1 MEQYNLGVTSVT
13 LNTTKSPLDGKRA
26 EDKETEE
33 PSVGRLTQVK
43 LNLVREDGID
53 SLLKPDN
60 LIFCF
65 KLHRT
70 HRQNNK

>member
-1 MEQYNLGVTSVT
+1 ME
-13 LNTTKSPLDGKRA
+13 KRA

-33 PSVGRLTQVK
+33 LSVGRLTQVK
-43 LNLVREDGID
+43 LNLVREDGIN
-53 SLLKPDN
+53 SLVKPDN

-70 HRQNNK
+70 HRRNNK